1 MPDNYT
7 RMKEKLELKISQ
19 LEIELNMTKLRIN
32 QLKKESNRKTDTI
45 LRLNNIIQDL
55 KRSYVNLP
63 TAIPIN

>member
-19 LEIELNMTKLRIN
+19 LEIELNLKKLRIN

-55 KRSYVNLP
+55 KRSRVNLP

>member
-19 LEIELNMTKLRIN
+19 LEIELNLKKLRIN

-45 LRLNNIIQDL
+45 IRLNNIIQHL
-55 KRSYVNLP
+55 KRDSVNVP
-63 TAIPIN
+63 TAIPVN